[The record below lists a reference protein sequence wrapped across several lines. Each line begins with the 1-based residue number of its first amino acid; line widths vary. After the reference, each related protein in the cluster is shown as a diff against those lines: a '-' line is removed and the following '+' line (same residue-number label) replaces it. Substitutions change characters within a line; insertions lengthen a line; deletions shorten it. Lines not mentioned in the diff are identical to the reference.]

1 MQIKQVFAYLENNL
15 LPDKGGRIQ
24 FIEDADQPGKE
35 ILRIFIFDPRFFN
48 YKFIFSFIRE
58 EKDKKPSFQSFVKSG
73 FSGIDHKIDIPFTD
87 EMFYDIKEGLR
98 TLDAM
103 FMRTLEEEVDAQV
116 VQGSSHEAE
125 AMKLQEESL
134 IQEKIETADGT
145 E

>member
-24 FIEDADQPGKE
+24 FIEDIDQPGKE

-58 EKDKKPSFQSFVKSG
+58 EKDKKSSFQSFVKSG

-98 TLDAM
+98 ALDAM
-103 FMRTLEEEVDAQV
+103 FMRTLEEEVNAQV
-116 VQGSSHEAE
+116 VQIPTQEAE
-125 AMKLQEESL
+125 VVKLEEVEQ
-134 IQEKIETADGT
+134 IKTAAVDGT
-145 E
+145 K